1 MPRKIIKS
9 KIVTEIGYSKRYVEP
24 LSFTENVLCISYLK
38 GKSGPCTLTHKC
50 SGWALG
56 SNDDLPFETG
66 EECEAFAK
74 RLWRLFPRNRR
85 EVWKTSTDPQE
96 LIDSAPMRVKNICK
110 ERRESAQT

>member
-9 KIVTEIGYSKRYVEP
+9 KIVTERGDLKIYVEP

-38 GKSGPCTLTHKC
+38 GKSGPCTLTHKG
-50 SGWALG
+50 SGWSLG
-56 SNDDLPFETG
+56 SDDDLPFETG

-85 EVWKTSTDPQE
+85 EVWKTSIDPQE
-96 LIDSAPMRVKNICK
+96 LIDAAPMRVKNLCK
-110 ERRESAQT
+110 ERREIAQA

>member
-1 MPRKIIKS
+1 MPRKIVRS
-9 KIVTEIGYSKRYVEP
+9 KIVAERGESKRYIEP
-24 LSFTENVLCISYLK
+24 LQFTENVLCIAYVK
-38 GKSGPCTLTHKC
+38 GKSGACTLTHKG

-56 SNDDLPFETG
+56 SHDDLPFETR

-85 EVWKTSTDPQE
+85 EVWKTSVDPQE

-110 ERRESAQT
+110 ERRGVIS

>member
-9 KIVTEIGYSKRYVEP
+9 KIVTERGDLKRYVEP
-24 LSFTENVLCISYLK
+24 LSFTENVLCISYVK

-85 EVWKTSTDPQE
+85 EVWKTSVDPQE

-110 ERRESAQT
+110 ERRGVIS